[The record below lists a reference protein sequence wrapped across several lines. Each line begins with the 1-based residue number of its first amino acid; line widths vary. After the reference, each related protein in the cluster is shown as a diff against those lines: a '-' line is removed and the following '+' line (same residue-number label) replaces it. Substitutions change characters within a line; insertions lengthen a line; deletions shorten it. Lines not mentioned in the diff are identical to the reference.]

1 MIDLHDDATRSC
13 VLLCLLVRGIM
24 KVKVARF
31 HPDKRIPALS
41 HIVRR
46 SRDFVRRGGEAERV
60 KDVLL
65 DKVGKG
71 EPGYDLDDFRGH
83 GKHLCY
89 RR

>member
-1 MIDLHDDATRSC
+1 MELEVER
-13 VLLCLLVRGIM
+13 V
-24 KVKVARF
+24 
-31 HPDKRIPALS
+31 HPSRRIPALS

-46 SRDFVRRGGEAERV
+46 SRDFVRRGGEAQRV

-83 GKHLCY
+83 DEHLC
-89 RR
+89 RER